1 MLPLGASGRGSR
13 FTALSTTNPAAG
25 ARPGTKEGKGNSV
38 RQQINVKENRRTI
51 VLNAGLSD
59 RYPFLSDGS
68 ISIPMTDTW
77 LRCDNEITLQHPF
90 EGSKSAAEV
99 D

>member
-1 MLPLGASGRGSR
+1 
-13 FTALSTTNPAAG
+13 
-25 ARPGTKEGKGNSV
+25 
-38 RQQINVKENRRTI
+38 